1 MGGGDYKERERERVL
16 CLTATPLEIWTK
28 VAPPE
33 PPLPYLYLVIIS
45 PWESH
50 HPSRS
55 DHPPQSLASLL
66 HSLPRLVL
74 DCPATPCLPP
84 QPGFSSLPVSVD
96 SNFNPLPSP
105 LLPSIYIDLEIS

>member
-1 MGGGDYKERERERVL
+1 MGGGDYKERERACVVSHCHSAGDL
-16 CLTATPLEIWTK
+16 DQSCP
-28 VAPPE
+28 PPE

-50 HPSRS
+50 PSFPVRS
-55 DHPPQSLASLL
+55 PPQSLASLL
-66 HSLPRLVL
+66 HSLPRPVL

-96 SNFNPLPSP
+96 SNFNPLPPP
-105 LLPSIYIDLEIS
+105 LLPSIYIDLWIS